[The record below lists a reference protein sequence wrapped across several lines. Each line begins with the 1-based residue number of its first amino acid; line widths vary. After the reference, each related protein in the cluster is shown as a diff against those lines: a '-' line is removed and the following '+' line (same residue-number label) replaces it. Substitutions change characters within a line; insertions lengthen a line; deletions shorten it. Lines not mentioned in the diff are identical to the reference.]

1 MDNLVSWKI
10 KRDKY
15 RDEADEDEL
24 GVRSPRLTDTIQE
37 SNFIMRDET
46 NARAMRKLKI
56 KW

>member
-24 GVRSPRLTDTIQE
+24 GVRSPRLTDTLQE